1 MSLEERVAAL
11 EARTR
16 QLEDHIEI
24 LNLLAGYG
32 PAVDSGQSAAAAR
45 LWDADGVYDV
55 GGVARVQGH
64 AELTALYEA
73 ELHQGL
79 IRQGRR
85 TSRPRPGSSST
96 ATPRLP
102 SPTPWSCGGPAIP
115 MTYGGPRPTTGTSA
129 GRPPGG
135 ASPNATTARWTA
147 PPSPMRSSPAPC
159 AERPPD

>member
-79 IRQGRR
+79 IRQGSAHITAAPRVVVDGDTATAVAHSVVVRR
-85 TSRPRPGSSST
+85 TGDTYDVWRASANHWHLRRT
-96 ATPRLP
+96 A
-102 SPTPWSCGGPAIP
+102 
-115 MTYGGPRPTTGTSA
+115 A
-129 GRPPGG
+129 GWRI
-135 ASPNATTARWTA
+135 
-147 PPSPMRSSPAPC
+147 
-159 AERPPD
+159 AERYNRTLDGSAESHEVLARAVR